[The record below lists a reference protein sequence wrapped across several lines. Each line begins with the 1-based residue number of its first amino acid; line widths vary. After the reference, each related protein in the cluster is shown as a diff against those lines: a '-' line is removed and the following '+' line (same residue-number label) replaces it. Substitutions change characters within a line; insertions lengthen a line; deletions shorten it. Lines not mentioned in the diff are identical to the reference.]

1 MKHYIVVAATLLAA
15 AILPAPAAAQADQG
29 AFLRDPANYTKGSFQ
44 HEALAKKQKP
54 LFSLPQQPGQTV
66 RAVARQLEPQRVE
79 QNTRAVI
86 RAPLDLGRMIFDGV
100 DRAGRFLINRKG
112 RNYTGFTCLQCGRE
126 QRLVNIAAG
135 FRDCAMGDVT
145 YGWKHPACSTP
156 APAGA
161 INSLRIWH
169 SGQHIERVV
178 GNCDG
183 GLIAVADGNGP
194 GGVNSVRCVPV
205 AGATY
210 HYPIAATG
218 DPKLDGPFYMQ
229 PDPCGGRGRNPVHV
243 WAAPLDGI
251 G

>member
-1 MKHYIVVAATLLAA
+1 MKRYFVVAATLLAA

-29 AFLRDPANYTKGSFQ
+29 TFLRDPANYAKGSYQ
-44 HEALAKKQKP
+44 RLALANKP
-54 LFSLPQQPGQTV
+54 AALFALPQAPARAV
-66 RAVARQLEPQRVE
+66 RQVARQLEPRQIER
-79 QNTRAVI
+79 NTRAVI

-100 DRAGRFLINRKG
+100 DRAGRMLIDSKG
-112 RNYTGFTCLQCGRE
+112 KNYTGFTCLQCGRE
-126 QRLVNIAAG
+126 QRRVNIASG
-135 FRDCAMGDVT
+135 FRDCAAGDVT
-145 YGWKHPACSTP
+145 WGWKSPACSRP

-178 GNCDG
+178 GRCSN

-210 HYPIAATG
+210 HYPIAAVG
-218 DPKLDGPFYMQ
+218 DPKVDGPFYMQ
-229 PDPCGGRGRNPVHV
+229 PDPCRGRGRNPVHV
-243 WAAPLDGI
+243 WVAPLDGL